1 MASLIDVEAL
11 EERANNLGTL
21 NGMRMLHVAL
31 EPVGAPTEARITLHF
46 YNENLLAAIVADPA
60 PADVLAPIHGGQRR
74 RGSADGGPIKVSAI
88 AAGPSADTLE
98 LRVAPLGD
106 YSTYTLEL
114 VFAGIDPVFA
124 QIPFKFRPAC
134 FSGACKASPVR
145 VAPSPPPQI
154 DYLARDYDSLRHT
167 LIAALKARVPG
178 WEPTSEADLTLTLL
192 ELLAVSGDEL
202 SDLQDRV
209 MSEAYLATSRR
220 RVSLARHA
228 RLVDYFL
235 QEGHQA
241 TGLLALT
248 VDPSI
253 SSTVD
258 LAAGFVAWAGE
269 ERGLARTEFVSV
281 APGRL
286 HRDLNAL
293 ALYTWSGARP
303 GLDAGSCTAD
313 LAVVDATAAA
323 NVEGLIRAGD
333 VRELVI
339 AALADPRTG
348 NRGSAD
354 PRHRQRVR
362 LLEGSAGAIASVDP
376 LTGASYVRVRWRRED
391 ALLRPYCFRARGADG
406 ITRDELAGFWGN
418 LLAVSQGEVIHVSYH
433 PPTATPPGGRSYS
446 RSADGRA
453 CCELGEGEPLLYR
466 PLDLAPGLL
475 ASDVPPVSTL
485 SAMVSSGSTSEAWR
499 EVISLVGSKGQDPDY
514 AVETDER
521 GRSRV
526 LFGDGTN
533 GRPLADDAVVHL
545 RFQTGYG
552 PDGNL
557 GADRL
562 ASFDHDATPALTAIR
577 NPFDLSDGAPPEDP
591 QEALRRI
598 PEAFRARQLR
608 AVTLCD
614 YAKAAMA
621 VDGVAKAAA
630 RYTWTGS
637 FRCVHLAVDPVGS
650 DTLTPLLRARVAQ
663 ALAPRR
669 LLGEELRIFGPRFV
683 ALAITV
689 TVCARPEI
697 WAADLRAA
705 LEDEFT
711 SGLTLDGRLGF
722 FHPDRWT
729 FGQALRASEALGRI
743 HALPGVA
750 QVVSLTIQ
758 RHDAPTPGSIE
769 EDGEVTIA
777 ADEIIM
783 VDSDP
788 DHRERGSIDIDVR
801 GGRG

>member
-11 EERANNLGTL
+11 EERANNLGAL
-21 NGMRMLHVAL
+21 NGMRMLHVVL
-31 EPVGAPTEARITLHF
+31 EPAGAPTEARLTVHF
-46 YNENLLAAIVADPA
+46 HNENLLAAIVSDPA
-60 PADVLAPIHGGQRR
+60 PADVLAPLHGGQRR
-74 RGSADGGPIKVSAI
+74 RGNADGGPVKVIAI

-98 LRVAPLGD
+98 LRVSPLGD

-134 FSGACKASPVR
+134 FSGACKATPTG
-145 VAPSPPPQI
+145 VAQTPPPQI
-154 DYLARDYDSLRHT
+154 DYLARDYDSLRHA

-192 ELLAVSGDEL
+192 ELLAVTGDEL

-209 MSEAYLATSRR
+209 MSEAYLATARR
-220 RVSLARHA
+220 RISLARHA

-235 QEGHQA
+235 QEGNQA

-248 VDPSI
+248 VDPSV
-253 SSTVD
+253 SSAVD

-269 ERGLARTEFVSV
+269 ERSLARTEFVSV
-281 APGRL
+281 APRRL

-303 GLDAGSCTAD
+303 GLDAGSCAAD
-313 LAVVDATAAA
+313 LAVADASAAA

-333 VRELVI
+333 VPELVI

-354 PRHRQRVR
+354 PRHRQRLR
-362 LLEGSAGAIASVDP
+362 LLEGTAGATAAVDP
-376 LTGASYVRVRWRRED
+376 LTGESYVRVRWRRED
-391 ALLRPYCFRARGADG
+391 ALLRPYCFRARGDDG
-406 ITRDELAGFWGN
+406 TTRDDLAGFWGN
-418 LLAVSQGEVIHVSYH
+418 LLPVSQGAIIRASYH
-433 PPTATPPGGRSYS
+433 PPTATPHGDRTYS
-446 RSADGRA
+446 RGADGWA
-453 CCELGEGEPLLYR
+453 SCELGEGAPLLYR
-466 PLDLAPGLL
+466 PLELAPGLL

-485 SAMVSSGSTSEAWR
+485 SASVSSGGALEAWR
-499 EVISLVGSKGQDPDY
+499 EVISLVGSRGQDPDY
-514 AVETDER
+514 TIETDER

-526 LFGDGTN
+526 IFGDGVN
-533 GRPLADDAVVHL
+533 GRPLADDAVVHI
-545 RFQTGYG
+545 RYQTGYG

-562 ASFDHDATPALTAIR
+562 ISFERAAAPAVAAIR
-577 NPFDLSDGAPPEDP
+577 NPFEIDDGAAPEDP

-608 AVTLCD
+608 AVTLAD
-614 YAKAAMA
+614 YASAAMA
-621 VDGVAKAAA
+621 VEGVAKAAA
-630 RYTWTGS
+630 RYTWAGS
-637 FRCVHLAVDPVGS
+637 FRCVHLAIDPVGT
-650 DTLTPLLRARVAQ
+650 DTLTPILRARVEQ

-683 ALAITV
+683 ALAVTL
-689 TVCARPEI
+689 TVCAQPEV

-729 FGQALRASEALGRI
+729 FGQALRASELLGRI
-743 HALPGVA
+743 HALPGA
-750 QVVSLTIQ
+750 SQVVSMTIR
-758 RHDAPTPGSIE
+758 RHDAPTPGALAA
-769 EDGEVTIA
+769 DGEVTVG

-783 VDSDP
+783 VDGDP
-788 DHRERGSIDIDVR
+788 DHRERGFIDIDVR